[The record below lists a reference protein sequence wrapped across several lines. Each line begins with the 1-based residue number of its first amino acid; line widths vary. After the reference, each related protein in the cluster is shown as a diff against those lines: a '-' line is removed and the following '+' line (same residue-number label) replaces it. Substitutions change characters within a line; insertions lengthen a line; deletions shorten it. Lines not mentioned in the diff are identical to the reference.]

1 MPKVNPADYPNNPIL
16 KYYFSGD
23 EKKRATA
30 EPLYTRSGAS
40 HLAQF
45 FTYIDSEYGGSEGYM
60 KKALGLTD
68 ADIAKLRAVMLT
80 Q

>member
-1 MPKVNPADYPNNPIL
+1 L
-16 KYYFSGD
+16 QQS
-23 EKKRATA
+23 R
-30 EPLYTRSGAS
+30 
-40 HLAQF
+40 
-45 FTYIDSEYGGSEGYM
+45 SEGYM